1 MNYTNKNG
9 LLAVGAAVGI
19 VFTLWLG
26 WIGLQSLKADGGPG
40 NVGSQVQE
48 EPQLGSASSPS
59 VVDGC
64 MEVNGVTT
72 CYRSASMSNAS
83 TTCALR
89 APTATSTVSLAT
101 AKFTNT
107 FGGSFDLEIAKAANI
122 YATTTRLGYAS
133 AAVTSGSI
141 GSFIVATSTAP
152 NAIGV
157 DQAFVVAPSTY
168 VNFKVGSSSPTL
180 RGTCNAEFRVI

>member
-1 MNYTNKNG
+1 MNYTNKNS
-9 LLAVGAAVGI
+9 LFAVGAAVGI

-26 WIGLQSLKADGGPG
+26 WIGLQNLKADGGPG
-40 NVGSQVQE
+40 NVGSQTEE

-64 MEVNGVTT
+64 MEVSGVTT
-72 CYRSASMSNAS
+72 CYRSASMNNAS

-89 APTATSTVSLAT
+89 SPAATSTLAVAT

-107 FGGSFDLEIAKAANI
+107 FGGTFDFEVGKGTNI

-133 AAVTSGSI
+133 AAVSSGSI

-152 NAIGV
+152 GAIGV
-157 DQAFVVAPSTY
+157 DQNFVVAPSTY